1 MGQSGGVQRL
11 YTLWVCDTVVIDAF
25 SSWVKRLLTVF
36 RYSLDTGNIGPV
48 TTMPAFR
55 KTFGDFSP
63 TVHGVVVSSVLISG
77 AFTALIAG
85 ILGHRFGQVRIFAIG
100 SFIYG
105 VGAAIQSS
113 ATSLGAFIVGRLIQG
128 IGEGLFVS
136 NVWVQVSEMSP
147 TRVRGTLTALP
158 QFTIVLGLVCGFFI
172 CYGTSRLGASTTL
185 SWRLPLVVSSAL
197 GFLLSGTYWFVP
209 ASPRWLLARGRFT
222 EARDVL
228 IRLGFDEV
236 EREKLLEES
245 MTQVQA
251 HNPHD
256 VAIWQEFKQTFAGFR
271 EAFSAPFRARTIF
284 GCFIM
289 GMQQLAGI
297 DGVFYYAPI
306 LFEKAGLSGEQASF
320 LASGVSALAILGITI
335 PATFLADKW
344 GRRTSSLLGGVLIT
358 TLMLLMGSL
367 YAADKVHADRGA
379 GKWVV
384 IVSIYLF
391 AIVFN
396 GTWAIGFRIFLI
408 ESLPRKTR
416 SSASSLAQSANW
428 VCNRRVSEI
437 FHEKKKK
444 ANGCSSRIMSSHSS
458 RRCSFRRRRMEP
470 TISLRFRHSSPQSLW
485 HCVCSR
491 REGIAWKRL
500 SSDILKAE
508 VPQLACPYQC

>member
-1 MGQSGGVQRL
+1 MRWLKAPPFYVWASL
-11 YTLWVCDTVVIDAF
+11 AA
-25 SSWVKRLLTVF
+25 SSVSILF
-36 RYSLDTGNIGPV
+36 GLDTGNIGPV

-147 TRVRGTLTALP
+147 TKVRGTLTAFP
-158 QFTIVLGLVCGFFI
+158 QFTIVVGLVCGFFI
-172 CYGTSRLGASTTL
+172 CYGTSRLGESTTL
-185 SWRLPLVVSSAL
+185 SWRLPLIVSAAL

-209 ASPRWLLARGRFT
+209 PSPRWLLARGRLT
-222 EARDVL
+222 EAREVL

-251 HNPHD
+251 QNPDD
-256 VAIWQEFKQTFAGFR
+256 VTIWQEFKQTFAGFR

-297 DGVFYYAPI
+297 DGVFYYAPV

-320 LASGVSALAILGITI
+320 LASGVSALAILGVTI

-344 GRRTSSLLGGVLIT
+344 GRRTSSLLGGILIT
-358 TLMLLMGSL
+358 MLMLLMGSL

-428 VCNRRVSEI
+428 FSNYVVALITPVLISKTTYGAYYLFAFSSLFTTIIVALRMFETRGHSLEEIEQRYTQSRSISTGVSIPMLRIRRVQ
-437 FHEKKKK
+437 
-444 ANGCSSRIMSSHSS
+444 AA
-458 RRCSFRRRRMEP
+458 
-470 TISLRFRHSSPQSLW
+470 Q
-485 HCVCSR
+485 
-491 REGIAWKRL
+491 
-500 SSDILKAE
+500 
-508 VPQLACPYQC
+508 

>member
-1 MGQSGGVQRL
+1 MKWPKAPPFYVWACL
-11 YTLWVCDTVVIDAF
+11 MA
-25 SSWVKRLLTVF
+25 SSVPILF
-36 RYSLDTGNIGPV
+36 GLDTGNIGPV

-63 TVHGVVVSSVLISG
+63 TIHGVIVSSVLISG
-77 AFTALIAG
+77 AFTALVAG
-85 ILGHRFGQVRIFAIG
+85 VLAHRFGQVRIFSIG
-100 SFIYG
+100 AFVFG
-105 VGAAIQSS
+105 VGAAVQSS
-113 ATSLGAFIVGRLIQG
+113 ASSLAAFIVGRLIQG
-128 IGEGLFVS
+128 VGEGLFVS

-147 TRVRGTLTALP
+147 TKVRGTMTALP
-158 QFTIVLGLVCGFFI
+158 QFTIVIGVVSGFFI
-172 CYGTSRLGASTTL
+172 CYGTSRLGSSTSL
-185 SWRLPLVVSSAL
+185 SWRIPLAITSAL

-209 ASPRWLLARGRFT
+209 ASPRWLLAKGRIE

-228 IRLGFDEV
+228 VRLGFDDV

-245 MTQVQA
+245 NNQDQA
-251 HNPHD
+251 NNPAD
-256 VAIWQEFKQTFAGFR
+256 ETLWQGLKQTFMGFK
-271 EAFSAPFRARTIF
+271 EAFSAPFRARTVF

-297 DGVFYYAPI
+297 DGIFYYAPI

-320 LASGVSALAILGITI
+320 LASGVSALAILAVTI

-344 GRRTSSLLGGVLIT
+344 GRRTSSLLGGILIT
-358 TLMLLMGSL
+358 TLMLVMGSL

-396 GTWAIGFRIFLI
+396 GTWAIGFRTFLM

-428 VCNRRVSEI
+428 FSNYLVALITPVLIAKSTYGAYYLFAFSSLFTTIIVALRMVETRGHSLEEIEQRYVQSRGISTGMSMPMVRIRRVQ
-437 FHEKKKK
+437 
-444 ANGCSSRIMSSHSS
+444 A
-458 RRCSFRRRRMEP
+458 
-470 TISLRFRHSSPQSLW
+470 TQ
-485 HCVCSR
+485 
-491 REGIAWKRL
+491 
-500 SSDILKAE
+500 
-508 VPQLACPYQC
+508 

>member
-1 MGQSGGVQRL
+1 MKWPKAPPFYVWASL
-11 YTLWVCDTVVIDAF
+11 AA
-25 SSWVKRLLTVF
+25 SSVPVLF
-36 RYSLDTGNIGPV
+36 GMDTGNIGPV

-63 TVHGVVVSSVLISG
+63 TVHGVLVSSVLISG

-85 ILGHRFGQVRIFAIG
+85 ILAHRFGQVRIFSIG
-100 SFIYG
+100 SFVFG
-105 VGAAIQSS
+105 VGAAVQSS
-113 ATSLGAFIVGRLIQG
+113 SSALPAFIVGRLIQG

-147 TRVRGTLTALP
+147 TRVRGTMTALP
-158 QFTIVLGLVCGFFI
+158 QFSIVVGVVAGFFI
-172 CYGTSRLGASTTL
+172 CYGTSRLGPSASL
-185 SWRLPLVVSSAL
+185 SWRLPLAISAAL
-197 GFLLSGTYWFVP
+197 GFLLSGTYWLVP
-209 ASPRWLLARGRFT
+209 ASPRWLLDRGRVD

-228 IRLGFDEV
+228 IRLGFDDV

-245 MTQVQA
+245 VAQGPA
-251 HNPHD
+251 HD
-256 VAIWQEFKQTFAGFR
+256 TADETLWQGFKQTFVGFK

-306 LFEKAGLSGEQASF
+306 LFQKAGLSGEQASF
-320 LASGVSALAILGITI
+320 LASGVSALAILGVTI

-396 GTWAIGFRIFLI
+396 GTWAIGFRTFLM

-428 VCNRRVSEI
+428 FSNYLVALITPVLIAKSTFGAYYLFAFSSLLTTVVVALRMVETRGHSLEEIEQRYVQSRGVSTGMSLPMMRIRRVQVQ
-437 FHEKKKK
+437 
-444 ANGCSSRIMSSHSS
+444 AA
-458 RRCSFRRRRMEP
+458 
-470 TISLRFRHSSPQSLW
+470 Q
-485 HCVCSR
+485 
-491 REGIAWKRL
+491 
-500 SSDILKAE
+500 
-508 VPQLACPYQC
+508 

>member
-1 MGQSGGVQRL
+1 
-11 YTLWVCDTVVIDAF
+11 
-25 SSWVKRLLTVF
+25 
-36 RYSLDTGNIGPV
+36 
-48 TTMPAFR
+48 
-55 KTFGDFSP
+55 
-63 TVHGVVVSSVLISG
+63 
-77 AFTALIAG
+77 
-85 ILGHRFGQVRIFAIG
+85 
-100 SFIYG
+100 
-105 VGAAIQSS
+105 
-113 ATSLGAFIVGRLIQG
+113 
-128 IGEGLFVS
+128 
-136 NVWVQVSEMSP
+136 
-147 TRVRGTLTALP
+147 
-158 QFTIVLGLVCGFFI
+158 
-172 CYGTSRLGASTTL
+172 
-185 SWRLPLVVSSAL
+185 
-197 GFLLSGTYWFVP
+197 
-209 ASPRWLLARGRFT
+209 
-222 EARDVL
+222 
-228 IRLGFDEV
+228 
-236 EREKLLEES
+236 

-256 VAIWQEFKQTFAGFR
+256 VAIWEEFKQTFAGFR

-428 VCNRRVSEI
+428 AGYINYRMRVTLQD
-437 FHEKKKK
+437 
-444 ANGCSSRIMSSHSS
+444 SRQLVGQMLAYDRHMNLVLADTEE
-458 RRCSFRRRRMEP
+458 FRRIKRKQNKPAAPGGSSAGQTVVQEEKR
-470 TISLRFRHSSPQSLW
+470 TLGLVIVRGAHIISLTVESPPPADPSARLGKATTG
-485 HCVCSR
+485 
-491 REGIAWKRL
+491 GIASTLQAGPGVARPAGRGAAAPI
-500 SSDILKAE
+500 S
-508 VPQLACPYQC
+508 LAGPAAGVGGAAPPPGFPSFPGAPGAPGAPGFPGRGARKLYYSLLFHLGLHWY

>member
-1 MGQSGGVQRL
+1 MKWLKAPPFYVWASLAASSVSILFGYVTTIVL
-11 YTLWVCDTVVIDAF
+11 VFF
-25 SSWVKRLLTVF
+25 SPWVKRLLTIL

-100 SFIYG
+100 SFVYG
-105 VGAAIQSS
+105 VGAAVQSS

-185 SWRLPLVVSSAL
+185 SWRLPLVVSSVL

-236 EREKLLEES
+236 EREQLLEES
-245 MTQVQA
+245 MTQEQA
-251 HNPHD
+251 HNPDD
-256 VAIWQEFKQTFAGFR
+256 VTIWQEFKQTFAGFN

-297 DGVFYYAPI
+297 DGVFYYAPV

-320 LASGVSALAILGITI
+320 LASGVSALAILGVTI
-335 PATFLADKW
+335 PATFLVDKW
-344 GRRTSSLLGGVLIT
+344 GRRTSSLLGGILIT

-428 VCNRRVSEI
+428 VCN
-437 FHEKKKK
+437 
-444 ANGCSSRIMSSHSS
+444 
-458 RRCSFRRRRMEP
+458 
-470 TISLRFRHSSPQSLW
+470 
-485 HCVCSR
+485 
-491 REGIAWKRL
+491 
-500 SSDILKAE
+500 
-508 VPQLACPYQC
+508 

>member
-1 MGQSGGVQRL
+1 MKWPKGPPFYVWASL
-11 YTLWVCDTVVIDAF
+11 AA
-25 SSWVKRLLTVF
+25 SSVPVLF
-36 RYSLDTGNIGPV
+36 GLDTGNIGPV

-55 KTFGDFSP
+55 NTFGDFSP
-63 TVHGVVVSSVLISG
+63 TIHGVIVSSVLISG

-85 ILGHRFGQVRIFAIG
+85 VLAHKFGQVRIFSIG
-100 SFIYG
+100 AFVYA
-105 VGAAIQSS
+105 VGAAVQSS
-113 ATSLGAFIVGRLIQG
+113 ASKLPAFIVGRLIQG

-158 QFTIVLGLVCGFFI
+158 QFTIVVGVVSGFFI
-172 CYGTSRLGASTTL
+172 CYGTSRLGPSTSL
-185 SWRLPLVVSSAL
+185 SWRIPLAISAAL
-197 GFLLSGTYWFVP
+197 GFLLSGTYWLVP
-209 ASPRWLLARGRFT
+209 ASPRWLLAKGRVD
-222 EARDVL
+222 EARNVL
-228 IRLGFDEV
+228 VRLGFDDV

-245 MTQVQA
+245 MNQVQA
-251 HNPHD
+251 HNPD
-256 VAIWQEFKQTFAGFR
+256 DETLWQGLKETFVGFK

-306 LFEKAGLSGEQASF
+306 LFEKAGLSGAQASF
-320 LASGVSALAILGITI
+320 LASGKDLESAGGI
-335 PATFLADKW
+335 
-344 GRRTSSLLGGVLIT
+344 LIT

-396 GTWAIGFRIFLI
+396 GTWAIGFRTFLM

-428 VCNRRVSEI
+428 FSNYLVALITPVLIAKSTYGAYYLFAFSSLFTTIIVALRMVETRGHSLEEIEQRYVQSRGISTGMSIPMMRIRRVQAS
-437 FHEKKKK
+437 
-444 ANGCSSRIMSSHSS
+444 
-458 RRCSFRRRRMEP
+458 
-470 TISLRFRHSSPQSLW
+470 Q
-485 HCVCSR
+485 
-491 REGIAWKRL
+491 
-500 SSDILKAE
+500 
-508 VPQLACPYQC
+508 